1 MRKIISILSISILAL
16 YAPVSMAQSTAV
28 SAQKK
33 GLEKPYH
40 PDEDARAKIDALLV
54 KAKKEKKNIMIQAGG
69 NWCGWCLIF
78 NDFIKKTPEIK
89 KVVDANYL
97 YYHLNY
103 SKENTNEAVFKKY
116 APGSDKLG
124 YPFFIVL
131 DSNGKVLK
139 IQESGSLEE
148 GKGYN
153 KDKVLTFF
161 NSHKPKKS

>member
-1 MRKIISILSISILAL
+1 MKKIISIISISLLAI
-16 YAPVSMAQSTAV
+16 YAPVSMAQSTPA
-28 SAQKK
+28 STPKK

-40 PDEDARAKIDALLV
+40 PDEDAQSKIDDLLV

-78 NDFIKKTPEIK
+78 NDFIKNTPEIK
-89 KVVDANYL
+89 KVVETNYL

-103 SKENTNEAVFKKY
+103 SKENTNEAVFNKY
-116 APGSDKLG
+116 APDSDKLG
-124 YPFFIVL
+124 YPFFIVI

-139 IQESGSLEE
+139 IQESGSLEQ

-161 NSHKPKKS
+161 NSYKPKKS